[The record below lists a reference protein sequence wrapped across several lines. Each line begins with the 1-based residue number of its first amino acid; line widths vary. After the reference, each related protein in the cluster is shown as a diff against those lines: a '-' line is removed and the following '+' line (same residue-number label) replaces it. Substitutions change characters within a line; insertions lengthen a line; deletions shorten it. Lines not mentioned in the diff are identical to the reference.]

1 MLDCLA
7 SGQARHRQRYFV
19 GTAATTCGTT
29 WHAAGL
35 IGQLRNS
42 RQMTRWARGAVKG
55 PRLLPRSGWRIV
67 VEFGAPFLRH
77 AGLDK
82 ILNEARPD
90 VPSRCRRTR
99 EPIPRNLPP
108 CKRALRSV
116 VRFSSSDADNG
127 ENVQRRLFFA
137 GATGPGGHALRLAKN
152 RSSSRSSGGT
162 DVKSSAYAAIL
173 DIRRDIG
180 SLGLD
185 ARYPSCV

>member
-42 RQMTRWARGAVKG
+42 RQMTCWARGTVKG
-55 PRLLPRSGWRIV
+55 PRLLPRSRWRIV

-116 VRFSSSDADNG
+116 VRFSSARRGQQEATFSDVSSLPA
-127 ENVQRRLFFA
+127 RR
-137 GATGPGGHALRLAKN
+137 GPEATPYVSRRIAQVHVLRGGL
-152 RSSSRSSGGT
+152 T
-162 DVKSSAYAAIL
+162 
-173 DIRRDIG
+173 
-180 SLGLD
+180 
-185 ARYPSCV
+185 